1 MPAKESTLRTTPLR
15 DRHVAAGAK
24 LVPFAGWEMPLQ
36 YSGIGGEHLAVRQR
50 AGVFDVS
57 HMGQLEVV
65 GARAEALV
73 ERLLTARITGL
84 EVGAAR
90 YGVVCREDG
99 GCLDDVIA
107 YRLATDRFL
116 VVTNAANHERDRAWF
131 ERHAGEFG
139 CAIGDRRDDFAMLAV
154 QGPAARA
161 LVASLVEAEG
171 ASADPSP
178 AAADPGSA
186 AAEPPSPPSTD
197 PVSLLPPR
205 MRCRTLRVA
214 GVTAL
219 ACGTGYT
226 GEDGLELL
234 VAPGAAAALWD
245 ALVAAG
251 AQPCGL
257 GARDTLR
264 IEACLPLY
272 GNELR
277 EERTPLEAGLDF
289 CVAFGSGFIGEE
301 ALRER
306 GAPGELLVPLVAD
319 RRTIPRAGCVVRCAD
334 SGEAVGEVTSGTFS
348 PLLRRGIA
356 LAYVPRTCAVPG
368 TTVDV
373 EIRGRVHTATVARKP
388 LHRTAGA
395 AASSDDDGR
404 AG

>member
-1 MPAKESTLRTTPLR
+1 VPANESTLRTTPLR
-15 DRHVAAGAK
+15 DRHLAAKAK

-36 YSGIGGEHLAVRQR
+36 YSGIGSEHLAVRQR
-50 AGVFDVS
+50 VGVFDVS

-73 ERLLTARITGL
+73 ERLVTARITGL

-99 GCLDDVIA
+99 GCLDDVIV
-107 YRLATDRFL
+107 YRLADERFL
-116 VVTNAANHERDRAWF
+116 VVTNAANHERDSDWF
-131 ERHAGEFG
+131 ERHASEFG
-139 CAIGDRRDDFAMLAV
+139 CTIRDRRDEFAMLAV

-161 LVASLVEAEG
+161 LVASLLETEG
-171 ASADPSP
+171 ASADPLP
-178 AAADPGSA
+178 
-186 AAEPPSPPSTD
+186 
-197 PVSLLPPR
+197 LLPPR

-234 VAPGAAAALWD
+234 VAPDAAGALWD
-245 ALVAAG
+245 AVVAAG

-272 GNELR
+272 GNELSER
-277 EERTPLEAGLDF
+277 RTPLAAGLDF
-289 CVAFGSGFIGEE
+289 CVAFGTGFIGEE
-301 ALRER
+301 ALRAS
-306 GAPGELLVPLVAD
+306 APPAELLVPLLAD
-319 RRTIPRAGCVVRCAD
+319 RRTIPRAGCPVRCREG
-334 SGEAVGEVTSGTFS
+334 GEAVGEVTSGTFS

-356 LAYVPRTCAVPG
+356 LAYVPRACAVPG

-388 LHRTAGA
+388 LHRTAGG